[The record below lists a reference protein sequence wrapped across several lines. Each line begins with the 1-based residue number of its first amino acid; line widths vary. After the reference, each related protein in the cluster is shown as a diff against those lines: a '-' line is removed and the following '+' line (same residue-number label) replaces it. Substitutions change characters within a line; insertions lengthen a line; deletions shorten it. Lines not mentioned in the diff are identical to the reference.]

1 MKILVT
7 GGLGFIGSALIRK
20 ILDSTKD
27 HVLNVDCCTYA
38 SMPEA
43 LEGKEKNNRYNFLK
57 IDISNYDLIN
67 KAIQSFKP
75 NKIFHLAAESH
86 VDRSIVNPAVFM
98 YTNIMG
104 TFNILQSIKLS
115 KNILPSDFV
124 LLHVSTDEVFGSLT
138 FDENP
143 FNEMSSYQPNSPY
156 SASKASSDLLVRAWH
171 ETYDINTVINVKDA
185 SIFHRYNTILNNV
198 NFKIN
203 KGEFVYLIG
212 KTGSGKSSLLKTI
225 YGDLILKMGSINVD
239 GHEIK
244 DIKKSELPLIRRKL
258 GIIFQDFQLFQD
270 RSIAENLIF
279 VMKATGW
286 KKNIINDNVL
296 KLLSKVGIEDK
307 ANRYPHQL
315 SGGEQQRAVIA
326 RALINNPIIL
336 IADEPTGN
344 LDPKVSENI
353 FKLFLE
359 INKKGTTILM
369 ATHNYELIKK
379 FNNRTLNC
387 IEGKV
392 EEINVNNI

>member
-1 MKILVT
+1 MK
-7 GGLGFIGSALIRK
+7 
-20 ILDSTKD
+20 
-27 HVLNVDCCTYA
+27 N
-38 SMPEA
+38 
-43 LEGKEKNNRYNFLK
+43 
-57 IDISNYDLIN
+57 
-67 KAIQSFKP
+67 
-75 NKIFHLAAESH
+75 
-86 VDRSIVNPAVFM
+86 
-98 YTNIMG
+98 
-104 TFNILQSIKLS
+104 
-115 KNILPSDFV
+115 
-124 LLHVSTDEVFGSLT
+124 
-138 FDENP
+138 
-143 FNEMSSYQPNSPY
+143 
-156 SASKASSDLLVRAWH
+156 
-171 ETYDINTVINVKDA
+171 DINTVIDIKDA
-185 SIFHRYNTILNNV
+185 SIFHRYSTILNNV

-225 YGDLILKMGSINVD
+225 YGDLALKMGSINVD
-239 GHEIK
+239 GNEIK
-244 DIKKSELPLIRRKL
+244 NIKKSELPFVRRKL

-286 KKNIINDNVL
+286 KKNKMNDNVF
-296 KLLSKVGIEDK
+296 KLLSKVGLEDK
-307 ANRYPHQL
+307 ANRYPYQL

-379 FNNRTLNC
+379 FNKRILNC
-387 IEGKV
+387 TEGRV
-392 EEINVNNI
+392 EEIGVNHI

>member
-1 MKILVT
+1 M
-7 GGLGFIGSALIRK
+7 
-20 ILDSTKD
+20 
-27 HVLNVDCCTYA
+27 
-38 SMPEA
+38 
-43 LEGKEKNNRYNFLK
+43 
-57 IDISNYDLIN
+57 IN
-67 KAIQSFKP
+67 
-75 NKIFHLAAESH
+75 
-86 VDRSIVNPAVFM
+86 
-98 YTNIMG
+98 
-104 TFNILQSIKLS
+104 
-115 KNILPSDFV
+115 
-124 LLHVSTDEVFGSLT
+124 
-138 FDENP
+138 
-143 FNEMSSYQPNSPY
+143 
-156 SASKASSDLLVRAWH
+156 
-171 ETYDINTVINVKDA
+171 DINTVIDIKDA
-185 SIFHRYNTILNNV
+185 SIFHRYNTILNDV
-198 NFKIN
+198 NFKIK
-203 KGEFVYLIG
+203 KGEFVYIIG

-225 YGDLILKMGSINVD
+225 YGDLILKMGSINVV
-239 GHEIK
+239 GHEMK
-244 DIKKSELPLIRRKL
+244 NIKKSKLPFIRRKL

-296 KLLSKVGIEDK
+296 KLLSKVGLEDK

-353 FKLFLE
+353 FKLFHE

-392 EEINVNNI
+392 EEININNI